1 MSNTKITITKSE
13 QATINL
19 GKKLARRF
27 GGGEVIALIGQLGSG
42 KTVLIKGIAQGLGI
56 KKTITSPTFVL
67 MKIYKIK
74 PLTTHHSPLKYLA
87 HIDAYRLNKG
97 QELLDIGIEEWMGKS
112 DTVTVIE
119 WADRVRDI
127 FPKKKIIIRLKLGR
141 EKNERIISYGESL
154 RTEKI

>member
-1 MSNTKITITKSE
+1 MSNTKTTITKSE

-27 GGGEVIALIGQLGSG
+27 RGGEIIALIGQLGSG

-67 MKIYKIK
+67 MKIYKISNFK
-74 PLTTHHSPLKYLA
+74 FQIENFCHV
-87 HIDAYRLNKG
+87 DAYRLKSG
-97 QELLDIGIEEWMGKS
+97 QELLDIGVEEWLGKS
-112 DTVTVIE
+112 DAVTVIE

-127 FPKKKIIIRLKLGR
+127 LPKKKIIIRLKLGKK
-141 EKNERIISYGESL
+141 KNERIITYGESL
-154 RTEKI
+154 RTKKI